1 MNWLT
6 NFVRP
11 KIKAIFNRK
20 DVPENLWKACPTC
33 KKLNHHKELTENLFV
48 CNNCNYHFNISPDE
62 RLKMI
67 FDKYQIIEVPSPPE
81 DPLEFTDIKRYKQR
95 IKENR
100 NKINFNDAFVLS
112 SGKIDNKEILV
123 GILNFDFM
131 GGSMGRAVGESFV
144 YSAKMALEKKFP
156 LVVFTASG
164 GARMQEGIISLMQ
177 MPRTVAATEMLK
189 KHNIPFLIVL
199 TNPTTGGVTASFA
212 MLGDITIAET
222 GATIG
227 FAGKR
232 VIQDTINESLP
243 TDFQKSEYLKSHG
256 MIDVVVDRKELVTV
270 LESVIDYLDN

>member
-100 NKINFNDAFVLS
+100 NKTNFNDAFVLS